1 MLFRYN
7 NTNILLKRMTTNNNF
22 KNNVGS
28 LLGYSKPEA
37 VHTDRFIDQFW
48 TRKDLEFM
56 KSTYLKQR

>member
-1 MLFRYN
+1 
-7 NTNILLKRMTTNNNF
+7 MTTNNNF